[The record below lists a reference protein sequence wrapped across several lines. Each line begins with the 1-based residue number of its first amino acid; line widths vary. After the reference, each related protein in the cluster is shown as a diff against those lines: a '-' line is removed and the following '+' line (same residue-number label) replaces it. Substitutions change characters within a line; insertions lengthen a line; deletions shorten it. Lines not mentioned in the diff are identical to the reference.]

1 MSVVIIGGNECMV
14 CQYEKICKKHGC
26 KAKVFVK
33 EKSGFSKQIGN
44 PDLMILF
51 TNTVSHKMVHSAV
64 TEAKSKDIHIV
75 RAHSLISCVS
85 SPLLI
90 AILHA
95 LIFTCSFS
103 LPVFINMPCF
113 QLHIPEVQH

>member
-14 CQYEKICKKHGC
+14 CQYEKICKQHGC

-33 EKSGFSKQIGN
+33 EKSSFGKKIGN

-64 TEAKSKDIHIV
+64 TDAICKDIRIGRSHSCC
-75 RAHSLISCVS
+75 AHHLMQ
-85 SPLLI
+85 
-90 AILHA
+90 
-95 LIFTCSFS
+95 FFR
-103 LPVFINMPCF
+103 NM
-113 QLHIPEVQH
+113 

>member
-14 CQYEKICKKHGC
+14 CQYEKICKQHGC

-33 EKSGFSKQIGN
+33 EKSSFGKKIGN

-64 TEAKSKDIHIV
+64 TEAKSKDIRIV
-75 RAHSLISCVS
+75 RSHSSSASCS
-85 SPLLI
+85 SSGICSRRKGLLI
-90 AILHA
+90 VTDTDSRQSNA
-95 LIFTCSFS
+95 
-103 LPVFINMPCF
+103 
-113 QLHIPEVQH
+113 

>member
-51 TNTVSHKMVHSAV
+51 TNTVSHKWYIVPLQRQRARTYTLCVHTQA
-64 TEAKSKDIHIV
+64 APHHLMQFFRNI
-75 RAHSLISCVS
+75 
-85 SPLLI
+85 
-90 AILHA
+90 
-95 LIFTCSFS
+95 
-103 LPVFINMPCF
+103 
-113 QLHIPEVQH
+113 